1 MARFKLGYC
10 KNIMSLNSNVAAQ
23 IKSRLSIQE
32 VCERYGV
39 HFDSRSRALCPFHS
53 DNHPSAS
60 VKNNLFHC
68 YVCDLHL
75 DVFAFTM
82 RTFDI
87 NFSQAML
94 RLNEDFGLGLCGQKP
109 DRRELIRWQREQA
122 AKTAALQAYR
132 AEYDRKVELHR
143 YTWNAL
149 RRADKPRTWR
159 DVWRRADWMAKL
171 EYLDWWF
178 EVNRWR

>member
-1 MARFKLGYC
+1 MIIVIY
-10 KNIMSLNSNVAAQ
+10 SNTAEQ
-23 IKSRLSIQE
+23 IKSRLTIQE
-32 VCERYGV
+32 VTERYGI
-39 HFDSRSRALCPFHS
+39 HFDSRNRTLCPFHS

-75 DVFAFTM
+75 DVFSFTM

-109 DRRELIRWQREQA
+109 DRRELIRWQHKQA
-122 AKTAALQAYR
+122 EKAALLAAYR
-132 AEYDRKVELHR
+132 AEYDRNVELHR
-143 YTWNAL
+143 YIWRAL
-149 RRADKPRTWR
+149 HGDKPVTWR
-159 DVWRRADWMAKL
+159 DRYRVAIWKAK
-171 EYLDWWF
+171 F
-178 EVNRWR
+178 EDLQYYFETHKYR